1 MGFWDES
8 NDYCPIYRCYGGTFR
23 APEEFRCIDSDQGI
37 DVYAMGNTLYCL
49 LTGLW
54 PFYEFDP
61 DNDESKIQNLLI
73 DNLQRP
79 FVDDRYR
86 HRSRVEAGMVQI
98 MEDCWEWDPA
108 QRLSI
113 FDVVQQLY
121 QLRDTTIMKER

>member
-1 MGFWDES
+1 M
-8 NDYCPIYRCYGGTFR
+8 
-23 APEEFRCIDSDQGI
+23 
-37 DVYAMGNTLYCL
+37 YAMGNTLYCL

-86 HRSRVEAGMVQI
+86 HRCRVEAGMVQI